1 MKTLLIALLG
11 ISILSACREDSF
23 RGEPAVIYDYFK
35 IVDASTGEDYFLS
48 NPDEDP
54 ENLHVYWRNYSSEV
68 IRLDDITYK
77 NINGNLV
84 FGPIGLVEDDEP
96 VYQIEL
102 PNGDIDTIRVEATGD
117 GDLDDIFSFYYN
129 DRLTDVFD
137 FTDGELGRQYAST
150 NAAYNKGELRDLPQ
164 DDTYVVTFE
173 K

>member
-11 ISILSACREDSF
+11 ISVLSSCREEYLGS
-23 RGEPAVIYDYFK
+23 EPLVFYDYFK
-35 IVDASTGEDYFLS
+35 IVDTSTGEDYFLS
-48 NPDEDP
+48 NPGEDP
-54 ENLHVYWRNYSSEV
+54 ENLHVYWKNHSGELIQSEE
-68 IRLDDITYK
+68 ILYK
-77 NINGNLV
+77 NVNGNLV
-84 FGPIGLVEDDEP
+84 FGPVYLVNDDEP

-102 PNGDIDTIRVEATGD
+102 PNGDMDTVYVEATGD
-117 GDLDDIFSFYYN
+117 GNLDDVFRFYYN

-164 DDTYVVTFE
+164 EDTYVVTFE